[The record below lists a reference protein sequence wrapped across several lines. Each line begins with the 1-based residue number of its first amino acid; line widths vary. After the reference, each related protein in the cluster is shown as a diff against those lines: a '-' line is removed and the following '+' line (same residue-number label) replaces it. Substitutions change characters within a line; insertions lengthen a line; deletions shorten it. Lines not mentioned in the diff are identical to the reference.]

1 LIEGA
6 GVVAETKA
14 VGNDIDDLS
23 INAEA
28 GDRNHNSDE
37 NTNNADTSDTLSANE
52 CSPMSVNSNEKSQ
65 ISPNSQISMLE
76 TKDCNVPASPGS
88 SHNECHPIS
97 VSCNEHSPNS
107 QTSMLE
113 TKESDVSPAIK
124 SNSSDLSQNGI
135 LHSSADMKSSVSMNS
150 DEKSYDDVQ
159 QIPSSKSDII
169 FDDVASS
176 PDSQPAAFMITTA
189 SPGSVESK
197 AVEDVLRTERNSDS
211 CTLSVDPDVDIAAIQ
226 IMPSSS
232 KSEDQSV
239 AYRVPTA
246 FDADDDNDTG
256 VPDCSQTDDNSVD
269 SDHTP
274 RMILQM
280 N

>member
-1 LIEGA
+1 MIEGA

-37 NTNNADTSDTLSANE
+37 NTNNADTADTLSANE

-65 ISPNSQISMLE
+65 ITPNSQISMLE
-76 TKDCNVPASPGS
+76 TKDCNVPTSPGS
-88 SHNECHPIS
+88 SHNECSPIS
-97 VSCNEHSPNS
+97 VNCIENSPNS

-169 FDDVASS
+169 FDDVPSS
-176 PDSQPAAFMITTA
+176 PDSQPAA

-197 AVEDVLRTERNSDS
+197 AVEDVLPTEGKSDP
-211 CTLSVDPDVDIAAIQ
+211 CTLSVDPDVDVAAIQ